1 MSGLELGREKGMEVF
16 KAKGFSLLGR
26 KKDSP
31 FCMNH
36 QMTSFDPKVVT

>member
-26 KKDSP
+26 KKDIP
-31 FCMNH
+31 LLHEPPN
-36 QMTSFDPKVVT
+36 DIL